1 MDGTLFFKFSLI
13 SDSIIKVYDYYQKSE
28 HWKKKITIEQLQN
41 FHSITFLSSLILP
54 YWPA

>member
-1 MDGTLFFKFSLI
+1 MDCTLFFEFSLI
-13 SDSIIKVYDYYQKSE
+13 SDSIIKVYDYYQKGE
-28 HWKKKITIEQLQN
+28 HWKKKITIEHLQN